1 MALSSSC
8 FLWRVRDHLLRDC
21 LLAPASA
28 ESAQVRPWYLRLKH
42 WSLWR
47 SWSLPFP
54 GLTWGGGAIFEAGR
68 SKLWASEYLS
78 RPLQG
83 ALVKE
88 VFKCKFDWFAI
99 IMCIPHFPWALWEDK
114 KENPLIPDKLILETL
129 VKKLRLSIQFFQ
141 SNNILKRLQT
151 FSWPPQLTIK
161 CVSKIECSWNCLTE
175 KLRCR
180 A

>member
-1 MALSSSC
+1 
-8 FLWRVRDHLLRDC
+8 
-21 LLAPASA
+21 
-28 ESAQVRPWYLRLKH
+28 
-42 WSLWR
+42 
-47 SWSLPFP
+47 
-54 GLTWGGGAIFEAGR
+54 
-68 SKLWASEYLS
+68 
-78 RPLQG
+78 
-83 ALVKE
+83 
-88 VFKCKFDWFAI
+88 
-99 IMCIPHFPWALWEDK
+99 MCIPHFPWALWEDK